1 MTEREKDELMR
12 TAMAEFNSKLEESGG
27 VMNGVKYKQDLDIE
41 IQIRIDYLKDLFDKD
56 EVDLEISKYK
66 NSEGIFIE
74 DIVDE
79 RIWNSIVS
87 NLESKNI

>member
-1 MTEREKDELMR
+1 MTERETDELMR